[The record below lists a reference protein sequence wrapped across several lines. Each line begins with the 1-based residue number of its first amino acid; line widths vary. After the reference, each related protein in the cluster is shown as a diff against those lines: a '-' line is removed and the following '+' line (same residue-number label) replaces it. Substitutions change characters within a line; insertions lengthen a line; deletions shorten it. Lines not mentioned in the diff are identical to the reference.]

1 MEQRKGVAILLMGG
15 MGTRMGDFCQ
25 DKTLVLVAGK
35 PLFLYSLIEIEKSKN
50 FFEIV
55 IVIRDSAQQKEIEG
69 HLCALN
75 MRASVSYVR
84 GGNSRQKSVLNAL
97 LYVQQKHPN
106 FVLIHDAVR
115 PFVTQNNL
123 RQLLSALEDH
133 SGAILAHRATDTL
146 IDVSNGERRYLQRD
160 AVWNVETPQM
170 FNYEVILDAYLKAK
184 GPLTDD
190 SSALQR
196 DAKIKI
202 IENFHFN
209 TKVTYPRD
217 LTLVEALLTKEL
229 ER

>member
-1 MEQRKGVAILLMGG
+1 MGG
-15 MGTRMGDFCQ
+15 MGTRMGDFCR

-35 PLFLYSLIEIEKSKN
+35 PLFLYSLTEIERSKI

-55 IVIRDSAQQKEIEG
+55 IVVRDSAQQKKIEC
-69 HLCALN
+69 HLCALSVH
-75 MRASVSYVR
+75 ASVSYVR

-97 LYVQQKHPN
+97 LHVQQKHPH

-123 RQLLSALEDH
+123 HQLLSALEDH

-146 IDVSNGERRYLQRD
+146 VDVSNGERQYLQRD
-160 AVWNVETPQM
+160 TVWHVETPQM
-170 FNYEVILDAYLKAK
+170 FNYEIILDACLRVKE
-184 GPLTDD
+184 PLTDD
-190 SSALQR
+190 SSMLQR

-202 IENFHFN
+202 IENFHLN
-209 TKVTYPRD
+209 IKVTYPRD
-217 LTLVEALLTKEL
+217 LALVEALLAKES